1 MEECEFCGEEFE
13 AKEDLKV
20 HWLEDH
26 EDEINSHQK
35 DEAKEAK
42 RKQEERNEQVKARR
56 KKYLYQGVGVAVV
69 LLMGV
74 LLGPQVIDAVMPNNA
89 DSLDLEGEPVLG
101 SENASVT
108 VVEFGDYRCPFCR
121 EFHEQTFPQLESNYI
136 ETGQVNFAFVNYA
149 FLDDSPQLP
158 GRTSERAASA
168 AECTLEQDEEQ
179 FWNMHDGIYENQ
191 GAESR
196 DWATTEELMN
206 IAREYTEGLDYEQ
219 LESCINNFDTI
230 DEVREDTRMGQQN
243 GVTGTPTVFVNG
255 QQVDSSYQAISN
267 AIDQELEN

>member
-56 KKYLYQGVGVAVV
+56 KKYLYQGVGVAIV

-74 LLGPQVIDAVMPNNA
+74 LLGPQVIDAVMPNNT

-101 SENASVT
+101 NESAEVT
-108 VVEFGDYRCPFCR
+108 VVEFGDFQCPACSRF
-121 EFHEQTFPQLESNYI
+121 EQGAFSQIKSDYVD
-136 ETGQVNFAFVNYA
+136 TGQVRFVWKDYPLTQIHEWA
-149 FLDDSPQLP
+149 EP
-158 GRTSERAASA
+158 GAAA
-168 AECTLEQDEEQ
+168 MECVYREDEQA
-179 FWNMHDGIYENQ
+179 FWNIKSKLFDEQSSLNLNNV
-191 GAESR
+191 EDR
-196 DWATTEELMN
+196 VVEWAGQEGVNTTEV
-206 IAREYTEGLDYEQ
+206 R
-219 LESCINNFDTI
+219 SCID
-230 DEVREDTRMGQQN
+230 DGSALQEVREDLRGGQQN